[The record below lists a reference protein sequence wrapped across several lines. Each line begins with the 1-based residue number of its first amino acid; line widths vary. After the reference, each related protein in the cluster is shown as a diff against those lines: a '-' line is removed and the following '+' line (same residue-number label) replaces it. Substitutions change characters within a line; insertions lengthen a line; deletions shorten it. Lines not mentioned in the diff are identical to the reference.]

1 MMKHLFKFAFL
12 FFLIGASFISCKK
25 GTGVITD
32 PVIKVEAETLL
43 DVSYGAHAQQKMDV
57 YLPANRNSN
66 TKLIIFVHGGSFIE
80 GDKSYFTSLVKEL
93 VRADFAVLNVNYR
106 LVDATGL
113 YDDPVKHLESAVKIK
128 DQVVDMVTIVNYAL
142 SKAKEWKVSETKLGI
157 AGHSAGASLALLYSY
172 GSQNT
177 DKVKAVV
184 NLAGALD
191 QTFSDIP
198 PIFLQFLPAYIR
210 EAGYRYTG
218 YTIDPINDQYY
229 SAISPLYVAN
239 TNQKIPTLTIFPEN
253 NAVGDLPKQDRNT
266 FDAFIN
272 KLNSLGVPNKFVQI
286 AGADHEFTK
295 IGNVDAVL
303 KETIAYFNTNL

>member
-1 MMKHLFKFAFL
+1 MMKHLFKFALL
-12 FFLIGASFISCKK
+12 FVLIGASFTSCKK
-25 GTGVITD
+25 GTGVIKD

-57 YLPANRNSN
+57 YLPANRSSN
-66 TKLIIFVHGGSFIE
+66 TNLVIFVHGGSFIE

-113 YDDPVKHLESAVKIK
+113 YDNPVKHLESAVKIK
-128 DQVVDMVTIVNYAL
+128 DQVADMATIVNYAL
-142 SKAKEWKVSETKLGI
+142 SKAKEWKVSETKLGM

-172 GSQNT
+172 DNLNT
-177 DKVKAVV
+177 NKVKVVV

-218 YTIDPINDQYY
+218 YTI
-229 SAISPLYVAN
+229 SPLYVAN
-239 TNQKIPTLTIFPEN
+239 ASQKIPTLTIFPEN
-253 NAVGDLPKQDRNT
+253 NSVGDLPKQDRST
-266 FDAFIN
+266 FDAFTN
-272 KLNSLGVPNKFVQI
+272 KLNSLGIPNKFVQI

-303 KETIAYFNTNL
+303 KETIAYFNVNLK